1 MVATIKIELFSCW
14 FCSLVLFPRVHHHQR
29 PDYHPH
35 CSPSPPPPRLPLPI
49 PWSCYSLSPP
59 TPHPSFPSPPPPSP
73 DRLVGLVV
81 RRPPRER
88 KIPDSNTDC
97 AGIFYGVDS
106 YQYLKIGTPVATL
119 PGAWRYRVS
128 TGTGRPGVSIL

>member
-1 MVATIKIELFSCW
+1 MLTLISVSSSIMFIILQ
-14 FCSLVLFPRVHHHQR
+14 V
-29 PDYHPH
+29 
-35 CSPSPPPPRLPLPI
+35 
-49 PWSCYSLSPP
+49 
-59 TPHPSFPSPPPPSP
+59 

-88 KIPDSNTDC
+88 KIPGSNPACD
-97 AGIFYGVDS
+97 GIFSGSSHTID
-106 YQYLKIGTPVATL
+106 LKIGTPVATL

>member
-1 MVATIKIELFSCW
+1 MIVDFLQLGLDSSGRILACEVQYYMNAGCSMDLSFAVSIMLFYPTTLARENVSDPVPN
-14 FCSLVLFPRVHHHQR
+14 CSRLDGLVK
-29 PDYHPH
+29 
-35 CSPSPPPPRLPLPI
+35 
-49 PWSCYSLSPP
+49 
-59 TPHPSFPSPPPPSP
+59 

-88 KIPDSNTDC
+88 KILGSNPAC
-97 AGIFYGVDS
+97 AGIFWGS
-106 YQYLKIGTPVATL
+106 SRASHLKIGTPVATL